1 MDIDLVSHLDTPL
14 FLRDEMIFY
23 ISENGGVTE
32 AGGAKRDG
40 RVEIVTA

>member
-1 MDIDLVSHLDTPL
+1 LVT
-14 FLRDEMIFY
+14 Y